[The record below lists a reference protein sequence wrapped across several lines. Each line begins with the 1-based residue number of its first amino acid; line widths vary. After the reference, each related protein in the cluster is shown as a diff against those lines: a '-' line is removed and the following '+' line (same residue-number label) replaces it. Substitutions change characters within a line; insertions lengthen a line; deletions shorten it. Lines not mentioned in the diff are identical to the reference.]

1 MPRHIKSVTAA
12 VLATSVIAAPGYAQ
26 QRTGWFTVVDGLA
39 VYQGNSDLSGG
50 GEFSANRAFL
60 RAGGLY
66 RFENGTSAGLFV
78 SYGQFSYDFSSG
90 GNQSWSDIRDIR
102 ISAPM
107 RFQLGGNADL
117 FVSPQVRWDYEQ
129 GGSASDGRTYGVFAG
144 VSWQMNQSLRIG
156 PAFGVF
162 SELGNS
168 ETEVFPALLVDWDIA
183 DQWNLST
190 GTGLGATQG
199 PGVSLRYKQNDQ
211 FSFSLAARSER
222 VRFRLDNAGLAPGGV
237 GEDSS
242 IPIVLSV
249 DYTPNPGVS
258 LNAFVGA
265 ELNGQLSLESAAGTE
280 ISNQSYST
288 APIAGLAMR
297 VRF

>member
-26 QRTGWFTVVDGLA
+26 QRTGWFAVVDGLA

-78 SYGQFSYDFSSG
+78 SYGLFSYDFSSG
-90 GNQSWSDIRDIR
+90 GNQPWSDIRDIR

-129 GGSASDGRTYGVFAG
+129 GVSASDGRTYGVFAG

-156 PAFGVF
+156 PAFGAF

-199 PGVSLRYKQNDQ
+199 PGVSLRYKHNDQ

-222 VRFRLDNAGLAPGGV
+222 VRFRLDNGGLAPGGV

-249 DYTPNPGVS
+249 DYTPNAGVS

-265 ELNGQLSLESAAGTE
+265 ELNGQLTLESAAGAE

-288 APIAGLAMR
+288 APIAGIAMR